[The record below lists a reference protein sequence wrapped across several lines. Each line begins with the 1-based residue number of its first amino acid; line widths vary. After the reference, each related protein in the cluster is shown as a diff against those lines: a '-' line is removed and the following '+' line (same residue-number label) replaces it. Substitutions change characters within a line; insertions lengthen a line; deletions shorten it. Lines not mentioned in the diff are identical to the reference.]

1 MATQSEYELEAQ
13 LVKQLVGMHYERV
26 NVTDETS
33 MKANLR
39 KQIEIHNRL
48 ESSPLTDGEFNCIFL
63 HLTKGNEVID
73 RAKILRDRYQLLRDD
88 GTEKWLSFINK
99 EEWCQNEFQVT
110 SQVKQFNAE
119 QNTRKTRFD
128 VTLLINGLPLVQI
141 ELKRRGLGL
150 KEAFN

>member
-1 MATQSEYELEAQ
+1 MKSSIALRSCAIATSYCVMTAPRS
-13 LVKQLVGMHYERV
+13 G
-26 NVTDETS
+26 
-33 MKANLR
+33 
-39 KQIEIHNRL
+39 
-48 ESSPLTDGEFNCIFL
+48 F
-63 HLTKGNEVID
+63 
-73 RAKILRDRYQLLRDD
+73 
-88 GTEKWLSFINK
+88 SFINK

-150 KEAFN
+150 KGPSTRSIVTIGMRSG

>member
-1 MATQSEYELEAQ
+1 
-13 LVKQLVGMHYERV
+13 
-26 NVTDETS
+26 
-33 MKANLR
+33 
-39 KQIEIHNRL
+39 
-48 ESSPLTDGEFNCIFL
+48 
-63 HLTKGNEVID
+63 
-73 RAKILRDRYQLLRDD
+73 LRDD

-150 KEAFN
+150 KEAFNQIDRYHRDAFWVGSGLFQYVQIFIISNGVDTKYYANNRANHFEQTFFWTDERITRSKRWRNSQTHF